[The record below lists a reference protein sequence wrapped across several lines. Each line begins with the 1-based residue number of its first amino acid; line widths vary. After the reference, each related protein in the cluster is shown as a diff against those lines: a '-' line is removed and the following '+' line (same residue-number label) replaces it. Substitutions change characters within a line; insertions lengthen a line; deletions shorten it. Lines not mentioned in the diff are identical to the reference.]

1 MNEGNSGSREKEIN
15 QVIANDREKSNE
27 IEDFL
32 LLVLENETFSLISS
46 KSKGFIQ
53 LSASFRSFLHG
64 SQGA

>member
-53 LSASFRSFLHG
+53 LSASFRHNRRL
-64 SQGA
+64 